1 MNSEV
6 ERVPYGLTVHDHEEE
21 NIVLK
26 S

>member
-1 MNSEV
+1 MNSEI